1 MKENGLKEELNRIK
15 MENGWLECSNRII
28 NYINEEGYKG
38 KTFGLLKQYMIDALI
53 ALENESPLVRSKN
66 ATA

>member
-38 KTFGLLKQYMIDALI
+38 KTFGLLK
-53 ALENESPLVRSKN
+53 
-66 ATA
+66 